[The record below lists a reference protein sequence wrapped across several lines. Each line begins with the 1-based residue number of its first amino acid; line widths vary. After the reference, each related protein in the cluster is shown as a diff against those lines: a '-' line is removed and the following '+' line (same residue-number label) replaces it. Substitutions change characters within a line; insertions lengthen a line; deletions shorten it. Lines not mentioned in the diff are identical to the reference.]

1 MICVDPPRKG
11 LAPEVVEAAAAMSP
25 RRIVYVSC
33 DPATLGRDVK
43 RFAEHGYTTV
53 RAAAVDLFPKT
64 AHVETVCLL
73 SKLNVKHH
81 IEVEITMD
89 ELDLTAAESKATY
102 DEIKAYVL
110 EKFGFKVSQLYIA
123 QIKRKCGI
131 IERKNYNQ
139 SKKEDAKVP
148 KCPPE
153 KEAAIMDAL
162 KHFQMIP

>member
-1 MICVDPPRKG
+1 MVTADAHLGDAALLG
-11 LAPEVVEAAAAMSP
+11 LFEGHAEHLAGVAVLPLRGADAVADVTAVSQQIVVEMVAQVGHA
-25 RRIVYVSC
+25 
-33 DPATLGRDVK
+33 
-43 RFAEHGYTTV
+43 
-53 RAAAVDLFPKT
+53 
-64 AHVETVCLL
+64 ETVCLL

>member
-1 MICVDPPRKG
+1 
-11 LAPEVVEAAAAMSP
+11 MSP

-43 RFAEHGYTTV
+43 RFAEHGYTAV

-73 SKLNVKHH
+73 SKLQSKEH
-81 IEVEITMD
+81 IEIEVKMD
-89 ELDLTAAESKATY
+89 ELDLTSAESKATY

-110 EKFGFKVSQLYIA
+110 EKHGLKVSSLYIS
-123 QIKRKCGI
+123 QVKRKCGLDVGQ
-131 IERKNYNQ
+131 NYNL

-148 KCPPE
+148 QCPPE

-162 KHFQMIP
+162 KHFQMI